1 MAARRLPAGANMEAP
16 APDLGAVFVLV
27 LPLPFEL
34 EPPFVGALV
43 ELALLP
49 ELVALLLPL
58 PLPLPLPL
66 LLPLPLPLHS
76 AWSSA
81 E

>member
-1 MAARRLPAGANMEAP
+1 MEAP

-58 PLPLPLPL
+58 PVTRELLPLPLPLPLPL